1 MFIILGE
8 VSLRA
13 KRDAGL
19 GEELD
24 MGSLVLLSLTSV
36 NIRRSPLE
44 PELLQSDNRLIDR
57 AELHSRFGTS
67 AVSTEHIQL
76 SLKYYSNAAT
86 VQDHT
91 LLLFCTLV
99 ILYLTISVL
108 FLVILI

>member
-24 MGSLVLLSLTSV
+24 VDSLVLLLLTSV

-44 PELLQSDNRLIDR
+44 PELLQSDNRLTDR
-57 AELHSRFGTS
+57 AELQRRFGTR
-67 AVSTEHIQL
+67 AVSTEHLAVIEIL
-76 SLKYYSNAAT
+76 PKFCYSSRPYIGVFAP
-86 VQDHT
+86 
-91 LLLFCTLV
+91 
-99 ILYLTISVL
+99 
-108 FLVILI
+108 